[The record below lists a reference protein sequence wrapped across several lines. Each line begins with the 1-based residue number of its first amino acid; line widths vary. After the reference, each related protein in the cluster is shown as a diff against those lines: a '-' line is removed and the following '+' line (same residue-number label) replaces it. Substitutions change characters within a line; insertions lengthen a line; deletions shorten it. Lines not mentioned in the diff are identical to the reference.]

1 MSVFDMIRNGSRLS
15 GALLSRETGATT
27 STVDPK
33 AQERAEKERLKRLFR
48 PAFYRPNTLWPR
60 NLAWNRVAWVF
71 PQTRE
76 AARRR
81 RQKEAVLARSGTFD
95 ERWLGRA

>member
-1 MSVFDMIRNGSRLS
+1 MSVFDMIRNG
-15 GALLSRETGATT
+15 ALLSGATT
-27 STVDPK
+27 STMDPK
-33 AQERAEKERLKRLFR
+33 AQERARLAAEKERLKRLFR
-48 PAFYRPNTLWPR
+48 PAVYRPNTLWPR

-81 RQKEAVLARSGTFD
+81 RQKEAVLARGGTFD